1 MRWQGCA
8 VMGHTLAPPGLQ
20 GCPARA
26 LGTAGP
32 QAARQSVHAHPLHVV
47 EPELFAPED
56 LLEARPAALL
66 CDGGPA
72 AASAT
77 AGPSSQQQQQQQAA
91 GAHRWFANW
100 FGAPGGSEGPEM
112 DGGESPLREPPFVRS
127 PSLLAL
133 PLGLALL
140 Q

>member
-1 MRWQGCA
+1 MA
-8 VMGHTLAPPGLQ
+8 GLCSH
-20 GCPARA
+20 GSHASPTWAAR
-26 LGTAGP
+26 LPSKGPRTAGP

-77 AGPSSQQQQQQQAA
+77 AGPSSQQQQQQAA

-100 FGAPGGSEGPEM
+100 FGAPGGSEGPEI
-112 DGGESPLREPPFVRS
+112 DSGESPLREPPFVRS
-127 PSLLAL
+127 SSLLAL
-133 PLGLALL
+133 PLDLALL
-140 Q
+140 H